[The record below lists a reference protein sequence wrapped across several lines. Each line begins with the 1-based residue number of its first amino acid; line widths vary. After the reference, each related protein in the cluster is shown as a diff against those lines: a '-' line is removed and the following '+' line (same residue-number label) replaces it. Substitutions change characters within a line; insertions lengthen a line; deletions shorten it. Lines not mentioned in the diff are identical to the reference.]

1 MIRRRELAFGIVAIV
16 ILAAYASLASRVA
29 PVLIPPANP
38 TPTPTRPIARVEA
51 PQVNGTLAFAI
62 RGDVYV
68 LSGGGY
74 VPATSEGRSQQ
85 PTLSSDGRTLA
96 FARVE
101 EIDGKRTVDG
111 QVVSAQLRF
120 SDVVTKNARGGVE
133 TILIN
138 GLTKVAT
145 GFHQVTWYD
154 GPALSPDA
162 KRIAVVAD
170 AGDGASDLAVFDAQT
185 GKRMATLSQGSNL
198 ADPAWSPDGKTI
210 VVTSYTLGSP
220 RLLLVPADGRP
231 STPVKTSAD
240 GEPYRPAYSPDGAWI
255 VYTLRHDGKNDIHAV
270 QVSGGKDVAL
280 TGDGKSWNGV
290 FSPDGK
296 QLAFLREQSGVIDLY
311 FMDLGDA
318 LTGGSPRN
326 ATKLTRGEGIDGTSR
341 PAWGL

>member
-16 ILAAYASLASRVA
+16 ILAAYASIASRVA

-101 EIDGKRTVDG
+101 EID
-111 QVVSAQLRF
+111 
-120 SDVVTKNARGGVE
+120 
-133 TILIN
+133 ILIN

-270 QVSGGKDVAL
+270 QVTGGKDVAL